1 MSKERIKI
9 APEMF
14 DIMPVEYQ
22 DLVERATY
30 GKEDRGWKDIGTS
43 KELIE
48 EHSLCAGCPESMA
61 FRYILAALPAPE
73 DTVMVGSTGCTSLV
87 FPHVGV
93 HNIHS
98 LFGNQNAVASGL
110 KRALSVRFPGRTKDV
125 VVLAGDGA
133 TVDIGLDMTLQA
145 WFRQEKF
152 TTICFDNELYANTG
166 GQESGLMQKGFVAKM
181 APMGKTFEKVR
192 LPEIARESGCHY
204 VVNCT
209 VSKPN
214 LVEKVIKNAIHVA
227 REIGPTYLQ
236 LYTPCILEIGK
247 NSMEGL
253 QEMRDSEKPTERF
266 AYSWLRRD
274 DMIKRRINIR
284 MSGLGG
290 QGAVTAAHVMA
301 MAASRDGKFAISNP
315 FFGAEKRMA
324 PAESYCRIGVNRI
337 WDRGELVFPD
347 VIEVFH
353 PQVITLGKSY
363 TMPFYSGIKENGVVI
378 INSDVPL
385 LSDEDVK
392 RLQDLNVAVFYIA
405 GTQVALEVAGTE
417 LSTNMTMIGS
427 VAGITKCVSLEAL
440 DGALQERFGKKFV
453 ASGGTATLD
462 EAIKKKFAKKEMLLK
477 KNLETVVR
485 AYEMASEWAEKNNV
499 ELAVAAA

>member
-9 APEMF
+9 SEDLF
-14 DIMPVEYQ
+14 DIMPSDYQ
-22 DLVERATY
+22 DLVRSATY
-30 GKEDRGWKDIGTS
+30 GKEDRGWKDIGNS

-48 EHSLCAGCPESMA
+48 QHSLCAGCPESMA
-61 FRYILAALPAPE
+61 FRYILASLPNPE

-87 FPHVGV
+87 FPMVAV

-98 LFGNQNAVASGL
+98 LFGNQNAIASGL

-181 APMGKTFEKVR
+181 APVGKLFDKVR

-204 VVNCT
+204 VISCT
-209 VSKPN
+209 VSKPS
-214 LVEKVIKNAIHVA
+214 LVEKVVRNAVMIA

-266 AYSWLRRD
+266 AYKEFISEPAKELLAE
-274 DMIKRRINIR
+274 I
-284 MSGLGG
+284 
-290 QGAVTAAHVMA
+290 AAKA
-301 MAASRDGKFAISNP
+301 KEKKDAATQ
-315 FFGAEKRMA
+315 
-324 PAESYCRIGVNRI
+324 
-337 WDRGELVFPD
+337 LV
-347 VIEVFH
+347 
-353 PQVITLGKSY
+353 
-363 TMPFYSGIKENGVVI
+363 
-378 INSDVPL
+378 
-385 LSDEDVK
+385 
-392 RLQDLNVAVFYIA
+392 
-405 GTQVALEVAGTE
+405 
-417 LSTNMTMIGS
+417 
-427 VAGITKCVSLEAL
+427 
-440 DGALQERFGKKFV
+440 LQE
-453 ASGGTATLD
+453 A
-462 EAIKKKFAKKEMLLK
+462 
-477 KNLETVVR
+477 
-485 AYEMASEWAEKNNV
+485 
-499 ELAVAAA
+499 